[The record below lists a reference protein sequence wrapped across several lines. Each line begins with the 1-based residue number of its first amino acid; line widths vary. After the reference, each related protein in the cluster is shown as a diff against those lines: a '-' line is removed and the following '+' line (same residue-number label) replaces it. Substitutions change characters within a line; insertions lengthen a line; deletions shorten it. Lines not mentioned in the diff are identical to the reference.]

1 MRIAF
6 HIGAHCTD
14 EDRLIKSLLKNKGI
28 LAAEG
33 IIVPGPSRFRSVLTE
48 VIVKL
53 RGGKANRETQDVLL
67 ESITDVDDAERL
79 VLSFDNFLGVSKRAL
94 ENGQLYHLA
103 ADKVTR
109 LRNLFPDSPVEFFIG
124 IRDLAT
130 FIPALYER
138 DGAGDFGAF
147 MQGVDPLALQWVE
160 TIESIR
166 EAVPDS
172 PITVWCNEDTPL
184 LWPQIVHEVAGVDP
198 QLRLKGGFDV
208 LGEIMA
214 KEGIIRLR
222 SYLGTHPPQ
231 NEIQRRRIL
240 AAFLDKYALEEA
252 IEEELDLPGWTFELT
267 EELTAHYDDDVLDI
281 SRIPGVNMLT
291 A

>member
-1 MRIAF
+1 MRIAY

-28 LAAEG
+28 LAKEG
-33 IIVPGPSRFRSVLTE
+33 VIVPGPSRFRSIIAE

-53 RGGKANRETQDVLL
+53 GGGKASRETQDVLL
-67 ESITDVDDAERL
+67 EAITDVDDAERL

-94 ENGQLYHLA
+94 EHGQLYHLA

-109 LRNLFPDSPVEFFIG
+109 LRNLFPDDPVEFFIG

-130 FIPALYER
+130 FIPALFER
-138 DGAGDFGAF
+138 DGNGDFRAF
-147 MQGVDPLALQWVE
+147 MQGVDPLALQW
-160 TIESIR
+160 TDMIEAMR
-166 EAVPDS
+166 EAVPDC

-184 LWPQIVHEVAGVDP
+184 LWPEILHEVAGVDP
-198 QLRLKGGFDV
+198 QIRLKGGFDV

-214 KEGIIRLR
+214 KEGIMRLR
-222 SYLGTHPPQ
+222 SYLGSHPPQ

-240 AAFLDKYALEEA
+240 AAFLDKYALEEV
-252 IEEELDLPGWTFELT
+252 IEEELDLPGWTLELT
-267 EELTAHYDDDVLDI
+267 EELTANYDDDVLDI
-281 SRIPGVNMLT
+281 SRLPGVAMLT
-291 A
+291 T